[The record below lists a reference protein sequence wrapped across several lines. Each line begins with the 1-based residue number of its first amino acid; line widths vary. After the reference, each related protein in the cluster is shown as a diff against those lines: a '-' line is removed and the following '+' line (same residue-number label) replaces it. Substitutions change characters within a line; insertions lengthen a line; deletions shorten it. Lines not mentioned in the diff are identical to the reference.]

1 MSQDMKNLI
10 RNVVILLG
18 VIILAHFFAIQAITL
33 YDKFIDIGSSWI
45 DLSYFL
51 GYPFSYIFFLTLLF
65 TAFGA
70 GNKYW
75 WIGILLIPAALV
87 EIYLDLN
94 HIYIPI
100 ALALLG
106 WLLGFAVSKFIKL
119 IWQQ

>member
-10 RNVVILLG
+10 RNIVILFG
-18 VIILAHFFAIQAITL
+18 VIIFAHLFAIQAITL

-51 GYPFSYIFFLTLLF
+51 GYPLSYIFFLTLLF

-70 GNKYW
+70 RNKYW

-87 EIYLDLN
+87 EIYLDLP

-106 WLLGFAVSKFIKL
+106 WLIGFGIAKFSEF
-119 IWQQ
+119 IWQR